1 MASQQSLLLFSF
13 FIIIQLLLASANCPP
28 SINCGH
34 LEQIQFPFT
43 TTQHPNCGMLTIHG
57 CDDPEPQ
64 STKSIQNNNK
74 WFDILRIEPFTITIR
89 DDQLH
94 DLLLQKSC
102 NILSYNSMFTIQT
115 PLVSSRLE
123 NYVTIF
129 GCSNIDNTTDLQQYY
144 SSVSNSTSICINQN
158 DPIDESH
165 ETIVVATDSTTFN
178 SSHLKECSKVELP
191 TEYEVPRVDT
201 EDLFY
206 FLIADIAI
214 KLQVS
219 QDCSTCHDLDGGQCR
234 LDTKGHFYCH
244 KGKSNKTRLIVTTG
258 M

>member
-34 LEQIQFPFT
+34 LEQIEFPFT
-43 TTQHPNCGMLTIHG
+43 TPQHPNCGMLIIHG
-57 CDDPEPQ
+57 CDDLEPQ
-64 STKSIQNNNK
+64 STKSIQNNNR
-74 WFDILRIEPFTITIR
+74 WFDILEIKPFTITIR

-102 NILSYNSMFTIQT
+102 ATLSYDSMFTINT

-123 NYVTIF
+123 NYLTVF
-129 GCSNIDNTTDLQQYY
+129 GCSNIYNTTDLQQYY
-144 SSVSNSTSICINQN
+144 SSVSNSTSICINDN
-158 DPIDESH
+158 GAIDE
-165 ETIVVATDSTTFN
+165 TVVVANDSTTFN
-178 SSHLKECSKVELP
+178 SSHLKGCSKVELP
-191 TEYEVPRVDT
+191 TKYEVPRADP

-206 FLIADIAI
+206 FLIADVAI

-219 QDCSTCHDLDGGQCR
+219 QDCSTCHDLDGGQCL
-234 LDTKGHFYCH
+234 LDNKGQFYCH
-244 KGKSNKTRLIVTTG
+244 KGTAAIYNIQI
-258 M
+258 